1 MNDVTYKVVKDKLNV
16 DRDED
21 YYIIRNLLLWIV
33 ILIQ

>member
-21 YYIIRNLLLWIV
+21 YYIIRNLLLWFV